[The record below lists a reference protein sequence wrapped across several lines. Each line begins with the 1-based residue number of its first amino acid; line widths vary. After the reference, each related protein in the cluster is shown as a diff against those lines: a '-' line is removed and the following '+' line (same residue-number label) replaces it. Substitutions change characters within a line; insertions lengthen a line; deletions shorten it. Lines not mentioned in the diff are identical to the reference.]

1 MTNNIQPDV
10 WGPPGWKF
18 IHFVALGYPDNP
30 SEETKKHYQ
39 EFFESIQFIL
49 PCQRCAT
56 HYQQNIQRVPI
67 SKYLKDRETLMRW
80 TIDLH
85 NEVNKQRQKPILTYD
100 EALKLYTERQYPVL
114 STLWKPGIL
123 ILLLIAIYMYFVR

>member
-1 MTNNIQPDV
+1 MTNNILPDV
-10 WGPPGWKF
+10 WGPHGWKF

-39 EFFESIQFIL
+39 QFFESIQFIL
-49 PCQRCAT
+49 PCQSCAT
-56 HYQQNIQRVPI
+56 HYQKNIQRVPI
-67 SKYLKDRETLMRW
+67 SEYLKDRDTLMRW

-85 NEVNKQRQKPILTYD
+85 NEVNKQQQKPTLSYE

-114 STLWKPGIL
+114 DALWKPCLL
-123 ILLLIAIYMYFVR
+123 ILLLIVIYLYFVR